1 MESPHSLRPLSLG
14 HEGRVPGGRRASPAH
29 AGGSSQ
35 ASRGQQTVPAGLK
48 PWLRGVLLGG
58 GGQEGLRGGGGA
70 QAKAAELAAKCTRRW
85 RDAHWVGRPW
95 QRPRDGAGRRGAQR
109 APSACAGTATAG
121 HPP

>member
-48 PWLRGVLLGG
+48 PWLGGVLLGG
-58 GGQEGLRGGGGA
+58 GGQEGLRGGGG
-70 QAKAAELAAKCTRRW
+70 CT
-85 RDAHWVGRPW
+85 G
-95 QRPRDGAGRRGAQR
+95 QGCGAGGQVHPQMARRSLGGEAM
-109 APSACAGTATAG
+109 AEAT
-121 HPP
+121 